1 MAGEVIGGC
10 RCGQLRYR
18 IAQDGPLLNYVCH
31 CLDCQKSTASAFAD
45 QLIVMTDSLAIEG
58 RSTTVEFSRPT
69 GGVSTHHHCPDCLS
83 RVYNLN
89 SQRPGMAIVRAG
101 TLDDPSA
108 LVPFAHLWTKRK
120 RAWIAIP
127 KGIATFGEN
136 PDPAAFMA
144 LAMARGST

>member
-1 MAGEVIGGC
+1 MSGEIAGGC

-45 QLIVMTDSLAIEG
+45 QLIVMTDALATEG
-58 RSTTVEFSRPT
+58 RCTTVEYPRPT
-69 GGVSTHHHCPDCLS
+69 GGVSTHYHCPDCLS

-120 RAWIAIP
+120 RTWIAIP
-127 KGIATFGEN
+127 EGIATFEEN

-144 LAMARGST
+144 LAMARRSA